1 MKKPSSKKATIYAS
15 YEGDMGMV
23 IDWLKLNKA
32 ITDLGKVTKSG
43 NGYAVRVKSKK
54 TKKDISDLLKA
65 KFGMFVKV
73 I

>member
-1 MKKPSSKKATIYAS
+1 MKKPDSKKVTIYTG
-15 YEGDMGMV
+15 YENDMGMV
-23 IDWLKLNKA
+23 INWLKLKKA

-43 NGYAVRVKSKK
+43 SGYAVRVKSKK
-54 TKKDISDLLKA
+54 TKKDIRDILKA